1 MAKQKT
7 MWKSKTLWGSIT
19 AIVGAAAAYAT
30 GEVDLTVAIQIAV
43 PALLAIFIR
52 SGVQKVIN
60 K

>member
-1 MAKQKT
+1 

-30 GEVDLTVAIQIAV
+30 GEVELNIAIQIAI

-52 SGVQKVIN
+52 SGVQKAID